1 MPVLSTAS
9 SSDVNEALLDE
20 MTAMRKETAGEMTAM
35 RNEMAAMR
43 KEVADNFEKID
54 RIRT

>member
-1 MPVLSTAS
+1 MPILSTGS
-9 SSDVNEALLDE
+9 SLDMNEALLDE

-35 RNEMAAMR
+35 RKEMAAMR